1 MRDKTSQNWDFR
13 ELLLAIAGVA
23 AAALSA
29 LFKVE
34 PTGTVTEVSRQS
46 DILQIG
52 NGPHTGAGF
61 EHWKPVELLPGWH
74 EPRPAEIPKP
84 TYIPVI
90 SAIGIILL
98 ALGVVTSF
106 WVSVAGTIL
115 FVLALAQW
123 IGELRHEH

>member
-1 MRDKTSQNWDFR
+1 MPDKSAKSGMGGI
-13 ELLLAIAGVA
+13 LLAIAGVA

-29 LFKVE
+29 LFGGE
-34 PTGTVTEVSRQS
+34 STRTVTEAPAES

-52 NGPHTGAGF
+52 AALPASAHF
-61 EHWKPVELLPGWH
+61 ERVKPVELLPGWH
-74 EPRPAEIPKP
+74 EPRPEEIPKP
-84 TYIPVI
+84 TYNPII
-90 SAIGIILL
+90 FAIGIMLL

-106 WVSVAGTIL
+106 WVSVVGSIL